1 MRKKDDQSRKEQ
13 DELSAG
19 IESLKV
25 EPFSNTPVVNDEIK
39 SFDSLLKQ
47 MQDETHQSEKIL
59 EDLKEN
65 AKNLEHIMDQVQNSA
80 SNLEA
85 SQTDLKSLSESVEAF
100 LTNDELFEK
109 ISKNLDQILDE
120 LNVDDLE
127 NQEQETLKE
136 STDPFQKDEQSDTKK
151 EKKVKVTVLN
161 LNKKEDFS
169 QTSEAHSDD
178 TLSQKLSEK
187 LQSHSKLKNK
197 NLQVKIITLDP
208 NNQADIL
215 DQLQPNGQLSTL
227 FSSLFQTN
235 KQYENYK
242 SLESSYKNG
251 VYNADNIESKIR
263 TDNSNNRNE
272 DSSLN
277 FNGYDE
283 NNDEEFKIVY

>member
-109 ISKNLDQILDE
+109 ISKNLD
-120 LNVDDLE
+120 
-127 NQEQETLKE
+127 
-136 STDPFQKDEQSDTKK
+136 
-151 EKKVKVTVLN
+151 
-161 LNKKEDFS
+161 
-169 QTSEAHSDD
+169 
-178 TLSQKLSEK
+178 
-187 LQSHSKLKNK
+187 
-197 NLQVKIITLDP
+197 
-208 NNQADIL
+208 
-215 DQLQPNGQLSTL
+215 
-227 FSSLFQTN
+227 
-235 KQYENYK
+235 
-242 SLESSYKNG
+242 
-251 VYNADNIESKIR
+251 
-263 TDNSNNRNE
+263 
-272 DSSLN
+272 
-277 FNGYDE
+277 
-283 NNDEEFKIVY
+283 

>member
-1 MRKKDDQSRKEQ
+1 
-13 DELSAG
+13 
-19 IESLKV
+19 
-25 EPFSNTPVVNDEIK
+25 
-39 SFDSLLKQ
+39 
-47 MQDETHQSEKIL
+47 
-59 EDLKEN
+59 
-65 AKNLEHIMDQVQNSA
+65 
-80 SNLEA
+80 
-85 SQTDLKSLSESVEAF
+85 
-100 LTNDELFEK
+100 
-109 ISKNLDQILDE
+109 
-120 LNVDDLE
+120 
-127 NQEQETLKE
+127 
-136 STDPFQKDEQSDTKK
+136 
-151 EKKVKVTVLN
+151 
-161 LNKKEDFS
+161 
-169 QTSEAHSDD
+169 
-178 TLSQKLSEK
+178 LSQKLSEK